1 MYSTLRPFCSLISLR
16 ITGPLLEKTGKVS
29 VAMRKE
35 KADNLN
41 MKEIPYYLS
50 ISVNFLAS
58 LKILF
63 SIELKLRNL
72 LAVVAFTFLTL
83 NLAADNGL
91 APEVTDLNAE
101 DISFQKEKEIPY
113 LEKPFISTSP
123 RALNDQLKVGKLGI
137 DGGKKEL
144 VLKYVGEL
152 VKKSDDPKSGKT
164 DSLLIAYKNKLL
176 FESYFR
182 RGRRNYPH
190 YQMSITKSYTAYAL
204 GRAIQMGYLTMEDL
218 HKPVVSFLDK
228 IELKQLAKGAGQITL
243 HQAMQMCSG
252 IRLPKKKIGEIVRK
266 PDLLKGQGQARAYL
280 QFTNPISNQVPQ
292 PFKYQSADTVM
303 TMQVLDSVVPGSV
316 EDFIRNQL
324 FKPMGITNYGWQED
338 LSGFPKSAA
347 GSSVLSRD
355 MIKMG
360 LLTLNKGIWN
370 GKQHLPK
377 DFIKKATSPLVK
389 TSPSSFYGYF
399 WWNQVREVG
408 EKKYP
413 CIQGRGAG
421 GQFIFVFPTLELVA
435 VATAHNQGM
444 GKMLWQLPE
453 VLIQAFNN

>member
-1 MYSTLRPFCSLISLR
+1 M
-16 ITGPLLEKTGKVS
+16 
-29 VAMRKE
+29 
-35 KADNLN
+35 
-41 MKEIPYYLS
+41 
-50 ISVNFLAS
+50 
-58 LKILF
+58 
-63 SIELKLRNL
+63 ELKLWNL
-72 LAVVAFTFLTL
+72 LTVVAFTFLSS
-83 NLAADNGL
+83 NLAANNGL

-123 RALNDQLKVGKLGI
+123 RALNDQLKAGKLGI
-137 DGGKKEL
+137 DGGKEEV
-144 VLKYVGEL
+144 VLKYVREL
-152 VKKSDDPKSGKT
+152 AKKSDDPKSGKT

-204 GRAIQMGYLTMEDL
+204 GRAIQMGYLTMEDI
-218 HKPVVSFLDK
+218 HKPAVSFLDQ
-228 IELKQLAKGAGQITL
+228 IELEKLAKGAGQITL
-243 HQAMQMCSG
+243 HQAMQMSSG

-280 QFTNPISNQVPQ
+280 QFTNSISNQLPQ
-292 PFKYQSADTVM
+292 PFKYQSADTVL
-303 TMQVLDSVVPGSV
+303 TMQVLESAVSGSA

-324 FKPMGITNYGWQED
+324 FKPMGIINYGWQED

-360 LLTLNKGIWN
+360 LLTLNQGLWD

-377 DFIKKATSPLVK
+377 EFIKQATSHLVQP
-389 TSPSSFYGYF
+389 SPSNFYGYF
-399 WWNQVREVG
+399 WWSQVREVG

-435 VATAHNQGM
+435 VATAHNRGM

-453 VLIQAFNN
+453 VLIPAFAKK